1 MLINNGQVEFE
12 GAAEALFLA
21 SPAKKCKKD
30 HRHLLPDSDTREV
43 VEDVAPGVNDG
54 VLTYH
59 KWSDEELL
67 EAHRQESDELMR
79 IHFRKVGLQ

>member
-1 MLINNGQVEFE
+1 MLINNGHVEFE

-21 SPAKKCKKD
+21 SPAKKCK
-30 HRHLLPDSDTREV
+30 EV